1 MSNTKA
7 ITIKTSESAAQA
19 FADALAAERQ
29 KNPLVT
35 VGSFF
40 EQLISGG
47 APTGGNSEELA
58 QLKEKLETEQLTNS
72 ELIEELGEERE
83 FSAEVAKLL
92 GFEVLQTKQTILSA
106 VGICSSEEKL
116 YREFLSELYEQLDLP
131 EDKQSRSGILLEIKA
146 TQQRAMMALQDAE
159 PVPFPENQIM
169 FTIDEPHLALLKATV
184 ERLSAKYNA
193 TVTMKDVLLDMFAR
207 YTIEQYNEWF
217 YPFVIN
223 GEDFHKI
230 TGFTQKQLK
239 QWVEKK

>member
-1 MSNTKA
+1 MSSTKA
-7 ITIKTSESAAQA
+7 ITIKTSEAAAQA
-19 FADALAAERQ
+19 FADALAAERE

-47 APTGGNSEELA
+47 VPTGGNSEDLA
-58 QLKEKLETEQLTNS
+58 QLKERLETEQLTNN
-72 ELIEELGEERE
+72 ELLQELGEEHE
-83 FSAEVAKLL
+83 FTAEIAKIVGIESAESK
-92 GFEVLQTKQTILSA
+92 ENILHA
-106 VGICSSEEKL
+106 VSFCSSVEKR
-116 YREFLSELYEQLDLP
+116 YKESFVEICESLDLP
-131 EDKQSRSGILLEIKA
+131 EEKRTPYDVLNEIKA

-159 PVPFPENQIM
+159 PAPFPENQIM